1 MKQGGVLVWH
11 KFVLLHSNSLV
22 DCGYA
27 ATTRGVIAYRPSY
40 IEFMVKFVI
49 SASRLYGSP

>member
-1 MKQGGVLVWH
+1 VKQGGVLVWH